1 MLAVA
6 TGAAAVTGLPA
17 GVVPPGLPW
26 ALASVAAKLLGAA
39 TGGAVRPLAA
49 ASARSSMALRMI
61 GALLTRRR
69 PDDAHA
75 RRSRRHRAIPAAC
88 AARPAHPPAST
99 APPRA
104 P

>member
-6 TGAAAVTGLPA
+6 TGVAAVTGFPA
-17 GVVPPGLPW
+17 EVVPLDLPC
-26 ALASVAAKLLGAA
+26 ALASVAAKLDGEAA
-39 TGGAVRPLAA
+39 GGAVRPLAA

-61 GALLTRRR
+61 GALVTRRR

-88 AARPAHPPAST
+88 AARSEEHTSELQSRPH
-99 APPRA
+99 
-104 P
+104 